1 MSKAI
6 LDAYYLFL
14 IQEKDRNTIQVY
26 PDPDPDQNR
35 FGSQFFTLF
44 R

>member
-26 PDPDPDQNR
+26 PDPDQNR
-35 FGSQFFTLF
+35 FDSQFFTLF